1 MRRPTLSVLALSGFA
16 LALAAGAASA
26 DTQRAPILY
35 EKWDADRSGTISRF
49 ELQSQAPRIFAEFD
63 TNDDRHLDAAEAAG
77 FDRARGPLAYFR
89 GQEAEERKVVVKG
102 QKLMRNDLDGNDLI
116 ELAEF
121 RLAAYEWFAMHDRDG
136 DGRLTLWD
144 VSAR

>member
-1 MRRPTLSVLALSGFA
+1 MRRPIRSALALSGFA
-16 LALAAGAASA
+16 LALAAGSAAA

-35 EKWDADRSGTISRF
+35 EKWDADRSGTINRH
-49 ELQSQAPRIFAEFD
+49 ELQSQARHIFAAFD
-63 TNDDRHLDAAEAAG
+63 TNGDGHLDATEAAA

-89 GQEAEERKVVVKG
+89 GEEAYERKVVVKG
-102 QKLMRNDLDGNDLI
+102 QKLMRNDLDGNGRI
-116 ELAEF
+116 ELSEF
-121 RLAAYEWFAMHDRDG
+121 RMAANEWLAMHDRDG

>member
-1 MRRPTLSVLALSGFA
+1 
-16 LALAAGAASA
+16 
-26 DTQRAPILY
+26 
-35 EKWDADRSGTISRF
+35 
-49 ELQSQAPRIFAEFD
+49 
-63 TNDDRHLDAAEAAG
+63 
-77 FDRARGPLAYFR
+77 PLAYFR